1 MYDHAYLCL
10 CVLCLCAAREIL
22 CMCDRV
28 CDRVYVSVGVCV
40 PVLNIITNAHK
51 LT

>member
-1 MYDHAYLCL
+1 VYDHAYLCL

-28 CDRVYVSVGVCV
+28 YVSVGVCV